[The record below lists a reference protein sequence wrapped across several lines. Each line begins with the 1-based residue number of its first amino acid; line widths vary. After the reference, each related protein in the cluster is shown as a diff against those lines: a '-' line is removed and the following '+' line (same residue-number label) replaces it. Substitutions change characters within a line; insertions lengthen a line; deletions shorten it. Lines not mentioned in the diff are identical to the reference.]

1 MNSQERD
8 LLTQLLK
15 QLGEVKLTAKDAEAE
30 TLIREAVAR
39 QPDAAYLLVQR
50 ALLLEHALNTAK
62 ARNDELQAQLQNNQS
77 GQRGGFLGNDPWA
90 QPFSNASPVPV
101 ASGNRQTPPSTPQ
114 PAGSLFGGGSSFLGT
129 VATTAA
135 GVMAGSF
142 LFQGIENLMG
152 HDASGVG
159 QQAFNDPDTEP
170 ATVTNNYYGDDA
182 GNRPATT
189 KTTAKI
195 IWPAMIRTIS
205 RMIPVTPTGPKPTTA
220 PPSCF
225 LLKDK

>member
-15 QLGEVKLTAKDAEAE
+15 QLGEVKLTEKDAEAE
-30 TLIREAVAR
+30 TLIREATTR

-50 ALLLEHALNTAK
+50 TLLLEHALNTAK
-62 ARNDELQAQLQNNQS
+62 ALNDELQAQLQNNQP

-90 QPFSNASPVPV
+90 QPVGNASPAPV
-101 ASGNRQTPPSTPQ
+101 ASGNRQMPPTAAQPQ
-114 PAGSLFGGGSSFLGT
+114 TGSRLFGGGSSFLGT

-152 HDASGVG
+152 HHASGFG
-159 QQAFNDPDTEP
+159 QQAFNDPITEP
-170 ATVTNNYYGDDA
+170 AVTNNYYGDDA
-182 GNRPATT
+182 GQQASNEEDNSNDYQASNDTDSFQDD
-189 KTTAKI
+189 AGD
-195 IWPAMIRTIS
+195 S
-205 RMIPVTPTGPKPTTA
+205 
-220 PPSCF
+220 
-225 LLKDK
+225 D

>member
-30 TLIREAVAR
+30 TLIREAVTR

-90 QPFSNASPVPV
+90 QQPSQASV
-101 ASGNRQTPPSTPQ
+101 SSNRQTPQ
-114 PAGSLFGGGSSFLGT
+114 PAPQQQPGSSLFGGGSSFLGT

-152 HDASGVG
+152 HHAPGFG
-159 QQAFNDPDTEP
+159 QQAFNDPVTEP
-170 ATVTNNYYGDDA
+170 TVTNNYYGDDA
-182 GNRPATT
+182 KQQA
-189 KTTAKI
+189 
-195 IWPAMIRTIS
+195 S
-205 RMIPVTPTGPKPTTA
+205 
-220 PPSCF
+220 
-225 LLKDK
+225 KDEDNSNDYLASDDTDNFQDDSDDSDWA

>member
-1 MNSQERD
+1 MNSQESD
-8 LLTQLLK
+8 LLNQLLK

-30 TLIREAVAR
+30 ALIREATAL

-90 QPFSNASPVPV
+90 QQTSQASQATV
-101 ASGNRQTPPSTPQ
+101 SGNRQTPQ
-114 PAGSLFGGGSSFLGT
+114 PAPQQQPGGSLFGGGSSFLGT

-152 HDASGVG
+152 HHASSFG
-159 QQAFNDPDTEP
+159 QQAFNDPVTEP
-170 ATVTNNYYGDDA
+170 TVTNNYYGDDA
-182 GNRPATT
+182 RQQASNDEDN
-189 KTTAKI
+189 
-195 IWPAMIRTIS
+195 S
-205 RMIPVTPTGPKPTTA
+205 ND
-220 PPSCF
+220 F
-225 LLKDK
+225 LASNDTDSFQDDSGDSDWA

>member
-30 TLIREAVAR
+30 ALIREAVAR

-62 ARNDELQAQLQNNQS
+62 ASNDELQAQLQNKQS

-90 QPFSNASPVPV
+90 QQPSQASV
-101 ASGNRQTPPSTPQ
+101 SSNRQTPQ
-114 PAGSLFGGGSSFLGT
+114 PAPQQQPGSSPFGGGSSFLGT

-152 HDASGVG
+152 HHASGFG
-159 QQAFNDPDTEP
+159 QQAFNDPVTEP
-170 ATVTNNYYGDDA
+170 TVANNYYGDDA
-182 GNRPATT
+182 GRQANNDEDNSNDYQTNNDT
-189 KTTAKI
+189 DSFQDDSGDSD
-195 IWPAMIRTIS
+195 W
-205 RMIPVTPTGPKPTTA
+205 V
-220 PPSCF
+220 
-225 LLKDK
+225 